1 MSLAL
6 RVLLVI
12 GSAVT
17 FYIVVTNVR
26 KERIQI
32 EDSIFWIV
40 LSAFLLLCAI
50 FPSIPTFFSN
60 LFGFMS
66 ASNFVFL
73 AAIAILLIKEFSSS
87 AEISKL
93 KQKVN
98 RMAQAI
104 ALRDNETR

>member
-1 MSLAL
+1 MSAAL
-6 RVLLVI
+6 RVLLVVGAAI
-12 GSAVT
+12 T
-17 FYIVVTNVR
+17 LFIVVSRVK

-40 LSAFLLLCAI
+40 LAALLLLCAI
-50 FPSIPTFFSN
+50 FPGIPTFFSN

-73 AAIAILLIKEFSSS
+73 AVIAILLIKEFSTS

-93 KQKVN
+93 KHKVN
-98 RMAQAI
+98 RMAQDI
-104 ALRDNETR
+104 ALRDQDRR

>member
-1 MSLAL
+1 MSAAL
-6 RVLLVI
+6 RILLVV
-12 GSAVT
+12 GAAFT
-17 FYIVVTNVR
+17 LFIVINYVR
-26 KERIQI
+26 KEKIQI

-40 LSAFLLLCAI
+40 LSAVLLLCAI
-50 FPSIPTFFSN
+50 FPALPTFFSN

-73 AAIAILLIKEFSSS
+73 AVIAILLIKEFSSS

-98 RMAQAI
+98 RMAQDI
-104 ALRDNETR
+104 ALHENEKR